1 MMNKD
6 LAEQLNLVQRDIERY
21 KNAIDNSQTEFQL
34 EDMKP
39 WLLRTSNFLN
49 ECITE
54 LTKIE
59 ASGSFVSKV

>member
-21 KNAIDNSQTEFQL
+21 KNAIDNSQTELQL

-39 WLLRTSNFLN
+39 WLLRT
-49 ECITE
+49 
-54 LTKIE
+54 
-59 ASGSFVSKV
+59 